1 MSSNFIVGSCT
12 KMRML
17 GSTDRDKSRP
27 YGIAPW
33 RSVTFFYNASFA
45 KQNVAKAMLHNNEKD
60 AGKHG

>member
-17 GSTDRDKSRP
+17 GSTERDKSRP

-45 KQNVAKAMLHNNEKD
+45 KQNVAKAM
-60 AGKHG
+60 